1 MELVDVSLPPRVLLD
16 ENKRFMIYL
25 YRANYK
31 SINELS
37 DPEIKLGGLR
47 LNPKSSSRSR
57 TNYYNNV
64 MVVNMDRPDFEAQ
77 QVKGLPKY
85 PNLQTL
91 NGLQIK
97 QK

>member
-1 MELVDVSLPPRVLLD
+1 
-16 ENKRFMIYL
+16 MIYL

-77 QVKGLPKY
+77 QVKGLPKISKLANSKWS
-85 PNLQTL
+85 PEQTKIAMTNTTQDGVEL
-91 NGLQIK
+91 FKFLK
-97 QK
+97 